1 MVSRRAWP
9 WVVVINSCMFSGWW
23 RSTSLVKSLSIS
35 GKSGG
40 ISTVFAKLALLF
52 CSIFLFLLSDTI
64 KNLQIIIVAIHT
76 YDVDITSRI
85 RIFRRL
91 SKINQNKADLP
102 YLQHL
107 VVARTVPFDDDA
119 HHTGDKQGPLL
130 IDWPMSVADNVKITS
145 WQTRHPRDTNNKKS
159 TTENSVD
166 IPYDRIPTPPDW
178 IFLVPSTI
186 EQDKETT

>member
-1 MVSRRAWP
+1 M
-9 WVVVINSCMFSGWW
+9 
-23 RSTSLVKSLSIS
+23 KSLSIS

-107 VVARTVPFDDDA
+107 VVARTVGSFRRRRAPHRRQAGSFVDRLTNECGRQREDYFL
-119 HHTGDKQGPLL
+119 T
-130 IDWPMSVADNVKITS
+130 NTTS
-145 WQTRHPRDTNNKKS
+145 SRHEQQEIN
-159 TTENSVD
+159 
-166 IPYDRIPTPPDW
+166 DR
-178 IFLVPSTI
+178 
-186 EQDKETT
+186 EQCRHSIR